1 MVREKSVKNGKK
13 SRSGKSVNFELTG
26 KFEILEKVREKSGNL
41 ITTLNIFY
49 MMIFTVLKEIDV
61 FKILGMSKVLHKI

>member
-1 MVREKSVKNGKK
+1 M
-13 SRSGKSVNFELTG
+13 NFELTG

-41 ITTLNIFY
+41 ITTLKNIFY